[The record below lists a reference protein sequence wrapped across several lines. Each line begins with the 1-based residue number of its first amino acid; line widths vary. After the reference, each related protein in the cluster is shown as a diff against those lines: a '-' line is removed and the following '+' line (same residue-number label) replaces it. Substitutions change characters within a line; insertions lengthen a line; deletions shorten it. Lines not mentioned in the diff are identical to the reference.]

1 MQKTKDW
8 EEAEFVR
15 SKTKQVM
22 CKNAH
27 IEVVEEVEEV
37 EEGDGNGTQVSWY
50 DVVNTGCEYPR
61 RDKSAFCDKCS
72 ALHIKE

>member
-1 MQKTKDW
+1 MQKTQDW

-15 SKTKQVM
+15 SKARQEM

-27 IEVVEEVEEV
+27 IEVVEEVEEA
-37 EEGDGNGTQVSWY
+37 EGNGTPVSWY
-50 DVVNTGCEYPR
+50 DVVNTGCQYPR

-72 ALHIKE
+72 ALHHNENKV